1 MYMKITKQR
10 LDKIRKMKYQSAKKN
25 RKKENLKKK

>member
-10 LDKIRKMKYQSAKKN
+10 LDKIRKMKYQSAKK
-25 RKKENLKKK
+25 KKKKKT